1 MAAVSVLPL
10 TVSLPVCRYL
20 QSVIAHP
27 FAGPLAGLAAGGILY
42 GIFLLLLAKV
52 LKLSEAQAVLKR
64 LLKR

>member
-1 MAAVSVLPL
+1 MKKALNCSMAYA
-10 TVSLPVCRYL
+10 
-20 QSVIAHP
+20 I
-27 FAGPLAGLAAGGILY
+27 AGLAAGGIFY